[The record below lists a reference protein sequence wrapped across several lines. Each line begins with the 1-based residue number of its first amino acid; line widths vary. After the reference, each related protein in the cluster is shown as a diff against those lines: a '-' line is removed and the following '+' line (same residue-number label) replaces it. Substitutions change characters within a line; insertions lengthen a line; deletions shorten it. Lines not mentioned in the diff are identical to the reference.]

1 MFSSSAPGASRAYFG
16 VEIGEV
22 QRPSHVTLYPMKNH
36 RRNLIDCRCLLDIRN
51 RRKNDTSEIEVYKT
65 SIIRL

>member
-22 QRPSHVTLYPMKNH
+22 QKPSHVTLYPMKNH
-36 RRNLIDCRCLLDIRN
+36 RLPMAYRHLKAV
-51 RRKNDTSEIEVYKT
+51 RR
-65 SIIRL
+65 